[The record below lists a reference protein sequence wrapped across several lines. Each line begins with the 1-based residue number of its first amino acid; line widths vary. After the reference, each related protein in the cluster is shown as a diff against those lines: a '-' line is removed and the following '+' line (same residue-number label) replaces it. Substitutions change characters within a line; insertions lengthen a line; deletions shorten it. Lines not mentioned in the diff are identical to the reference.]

1 MKSSEGF
8 FFFFQITVTWLKV
21 GLRTSLFFFGKFP
34 LAFEVLP
41 SIFSLQRENGC
52 FESCLLSSN
61 VVFPL
66 LRAALV
72 HFKSRA
78 CQPSPPCLSPL
89 KWVWGQWLSPEH
101 TRKISMA
108 LYGVQ
113 SSFLTIILFDPHR
126 HPWSRQGRYLS
137 PFHRS
142 ETGACRGGNL
152 SPSNRI
158 PRTEVA

>member
-8 FFFFQITVTWLKV
+8 FFFSNNCDLTKSRIENVT
-21 GLRTSLFFFGKFP
+21 FFFGKFP

-41 SIFSLQRENGC
+41 TIFSLQRENGC

-113 SSFLTIILFDPHR
+113 SSFRAIILFDPHR

-142 ETGACRGGNL
+142 ETGARRGGSL